1 MGPLKRLRKGGR
13 WFFYLDQRRVFTP
26 YPNKADAEA
35 WRQRHL
41 AETAERAKIAATE
54 TCTAGELL
62 QIVEEDYERNNKRSI
77 ASLRSRLK
85 RLRAE
90 FEDVRAVDL
99 DEARI
104 AQYRD
109 GLELAPAST
118 NRDLE
123 VLRRALRLGEREK
136 LIAQSPRVEML
147 SVEKAPSQSGPEDE
161 SDASNERLREIG
173 RQLEGYLGRLES
185 RNQGRQE

>member
-54 TCTAGELL
+54 TCTVGELL

-104 AQYRD
+104 GEYRD
-109 GLELAPAST
+109 RLDLAPASV

-123 VLRRALRLGEREK
+123 VLRRALRLGEQEK
-136 LIAQSPRVEML
+136 LIARAARVEML
-147 SVEKAPSQSGPEDE
+147 SEKAPSRPNSEDE
-161 SDASNERLREIG
+161 TDASNERLREIG
-173 RQLEGYLGRLES
+173 RQLEGYLGRLQS
-185 RNQGRQE
+185 GSQGHQE